1 MNDPRFSLLWRTNNA
16 CMHVEYSCT
25 NYQWC
30 ARLAQDFFKGLQMK
44 NRFGNLIANS
54 WRDSPSSIAN
64 VNPSDT
70 ADVVGHYAIATQ
82 SDVDEAVSAARE
94 AQRAWFALTSQERA
108 DRLDAVGSEIA
119 ARGAELAQQL
129 SREEG
134 KTVRES
140 QAEITKAAQLFKFFA
155 GEAVRMGGE
164 HVRSIRR
171 GIDVEVE
178 RRAVGVVGLVTPWNF
193 PFSIPAWKAAP
204 ALAYGNAVILKPS
217 ELTNASAWSL
227 AEILARHLP
236 AGVFQL
242 VMGDGST
249 GKALVGHVGVDA
261 VSFTGSVET
270 GRRISAAVQPATR
283 VQLEMGGKNPLIV
296 MEDTDL
302 AKAVDCAVKGAFY
315 STGQRC
321 TASSRLIVHRQVSER
336 FVEALVNSMKKLR
349 VGHALDESTDIGPL
363 VSEAQLDRV
372 QRYLDIGRAEGAQL
386 LYGGEPVQ
394 ARTNGFFMRPAL
406 FTNSLSRHRINQE
419 EIFGPV
425 ASVIEVSDIDEA
437 IAVANDTD
445 FGLCAALFTDSLSH
459 ARRFREK
466 IEAGMAMINLPTVG
480 TDYHVPFG
488 GSRSSSQG
496 VKELGT
502 AAREFYTT
510 TVTVYTTT

>member
-1 MNDPRFSLLWRTNNA
+1 
-16 CMHVEYSCT
+16 
-25 NYQWC
+25 
-30 ARLAQDFFKGLQMK
+30 MK
-44 NRFGNLIANS
+44 NRFGNLIADS
-54 WRDSPSSIAN
+54 WRDAQGSVAN

-70 ADVVGHYAIATQ
+70 SDVIGHYAIATQ
-82 SDVDEAVSAARE
+82 RDVDDAVNVARE
-94 AQRAWFALTSQERA
+94 AQRGWFALTSQARA

-119 ARGAELAQQL
+119 ARAAELARQL

-140 QAEITKAAQLFKFFA
+140 QAEITKAAQLFRFFA
-155 GEAVRMGGE
+155 GEAVRMSGE
-164 HVRSIRR
+164 HVKSIRP
-171 GIDVEVE
+171 GIDVDVE
-178 RRAVGVVGLVTPWNF
+178 RRPVGVVALVTPWNF

-227 AEILARHLP
+227 AQILAQHLP
-236 AGVFQL
+236 PGVFQL

-249 GKALVGHVGVDA
+249 GKALVSHAGIDA
-261 VSFTGSVET
+261 VSFTGSVGT
-270 GRRISAAVQPATR
+270 GRRISAAVQPSTP

-296 MEDTDL
+296 MEDADL

-321 TASSRLIVHRQVSER
+321 TASSRLIVHRQVRER
-336 FVEALVNSMKKLR
+336 FVDALLSSMKKLR
-349 VGHALDESTDIGPL
+349 IGHALDESTDIGPL
-363 VSEAQLDRV
+363 VSEAQRDRV
-372 QRYLDIGRAEGAQL
+372 QRYLDIGKAEGADL
-386 LYGGEPVQ
+386 LYGGESVQ
-394 ARTNGFFMRPAL
+394 ARTNGFYMQPAL
-406 FTNSLSRHRINQE
+406 FANSRSRHRINQE

-425 ASVIEVSDIDEA
+425 ASVIEVTDLDEA
-437 IAVANDTD
+437 IEVANDTD
-445 FGLCAALFTDSLSH
+445 FGLCAALFTDSLSY
-459 ARRFREK
+459 ARRFRAK

-496 VKELGT
+496 VRELGT

-510 TVTVYTTT
+510 TVTIYTTT